1 MEAISTAYYSE
12 MRRGIFVIL
21 IYVIEFHTLFPVL
34 YLSSVSVS
42 SFLSILKK
50 MDFERGF
57 ESQIMQLSHL
67 HVSSNADR
75 L

>member
-21 IYVIEFHTLFPVL
+21 IYVIEFHALFPMI

-42 SFLSILKK
+42 SFLSIFKK